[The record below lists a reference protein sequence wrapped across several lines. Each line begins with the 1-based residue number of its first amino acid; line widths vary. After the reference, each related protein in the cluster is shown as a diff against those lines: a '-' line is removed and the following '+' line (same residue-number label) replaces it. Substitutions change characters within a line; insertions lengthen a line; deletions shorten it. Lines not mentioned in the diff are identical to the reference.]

1 MRSKKPL
8 RFGNVITHVIL
19 ITFGLLM
26 IYPVLWMLFGSFKP
40 NQDIF
45 TSASFFPTHW
55 TLNNYIQGWSLL
67 PDMHF
72 GNFIKNSFI
81 ISASVVVGTVLSS
94 SLVAFAFARF
104 EFRFKRIL
112 FSIMMVTLMLPSQIT
127 LIPQYTMYHF
137 LGLINTYVPLIA
149 PAFFGAPFFIFLLI
163 QFMRGLPKELDEAAK
178 IDGCNSFQIYWRIIM
193 PLSVPA
199 LMTTAIFS
207 FIWSWDD
214 FFSQLVYIN
223 SSSMFTAPLGLKL
236 FMDESG
242 AQLWGSMFAM
252 SMLSLIPLFLV
263 FMFFQKYIVKGIATS
278 GLKG

>member
-1 MRSKKPL
+1 MTAGRSFNL
-8 RFGNVITHVIL
+8 GNLMTHIVL
-19 ITFGLLM
+19 ITFGILM
-26 IYPVLWMLFGSFKP
+26 IYPVLWMFFGSFKP
-40 NQDIF
+40 TQDIF
-45 TSASFFPTHW
+45 TSPSFFPTHW
-55 TLNNYIQGWSLL
+55 TLQNYIQGWTML
-67 PDMHF
+67 PNMKF
-72 GNFIKNSFI
+72 GQFIGNSFL
-81 ISASVVVGTVLSS
+81 VS
-94 SLVAFAFARF
+94 SLVVIGTVFSSSIAAFAFARF

-112 FSIMMVTLMLPSQIT
+112 FSVMLATLMLPSQIT

-149 PAFFGAPFFIFLLI
+149 PSFFGAPFFIFLLI
-163 QFMRGLPKELDEAAK
+163 QFMRGLPRELDEAAK
-178 IDGCNSFQIYWRIIM
+178 IDGCNPFQIYWKIIM
-193 PLSVPA
+193 PLSLPA

-223 SSSMFTAPLGLKL
+223 ASSMFTAPLGLKL

-242 AQLWGSMFAM
+242 AQLWGPMFAM
-252 SMLSLIPLFLV
+252 SMISLIPLFLV